1 MLKMKKERRVGTISR
16 GIRCPIIR
24 EGDNLAAIVADSV
37 IEAAEIE
44 GFELRDRDVIAMTE
58 SIVARSQGNYATVD
72 NIAADVKAKLGGETI
87 GVIFPILSR
96 NRFAIC
102 LRGIAKGAKKIVLML
117 SYPSDEVGNSL
128 ATYDLIDAAGINPYS
143 DVLSLERYR
152 EVFGVQK
159 LEFTG
164 VDYVQY
170 YADLIKEM
178 GAEVEIIFAN
188 QPKAILD
195 YTDCV
200 LTCDIHTRARTKR
213 LLKKAGAKVVCGL
226 DDILN
231 ASIDGSGYNE
241 KYGLL
246 GSNKSTEDTIKLF
259 PKECKDLVLDVQDR
273 VLEAT
278 GKHVEVM
285 VYGDGAFKDPQ
296 GKIWELA
303 DPVVS
308 PAFTDGLIGTPNE
321 LKLKYL
327 ADNDFKNLSGEEL
340 KAAIS
345 ESIKAKDGSSLVG
358 QMAAQGTTPRQLTDL
373 IGSLCDLTSGSG
385 DKGTPVVLVQGYF
398 DNYTN

>member
-1 MLKMKKERRVGTISR
+1 MEQNTRKVGTVSR
-16 GIRCPIIR
+16 GIRCPIFR
-24 EGDNLAAIVADSV
+24 EGDNLGEMVTKSV
-37 IEAAEIE
+37 LEAAESE
-44 GFELRDRDVIAMTE
+44 GFELRDRDVISITE
-58 SIVARSQGNYATVD
+58 SVVARAQGNYASVEA
-72 NIAADVKAKLGGETI
+72 IAADVRAKLGGETV

-102 LRGIAKGAKKIVLML
+102 LRGIAMGCKKVVLML
-117 SYPSDEVGNSL
+117 SYPSDEVGNELVSL
-128 ATYDLIDAAGINPYS
+128 DKIDEAGVNPYS
-143 DVLSLERYR
+143 DVLTLERYR
-152 EVFGVQK
+152 ELFGEN
-159 LEFTG
+159 LHEFTG

-170 YADLIKEM
+170 YADLIRSC
-178 GAEVEIIFAN
+178 GADVEIIFAN
-188 QPKAILD
+188 QAKTILA

-213 LLKKAGAKVVCGL
+213 ILKTAGAKVVCGL
-226 DDILN
+226 DDIMTAPVN
-231 ASIDGSGYNE
+231 GSGYNE

-246 GSNKSTEDTIKLF
+246 GSNKSTEDQIKLF
-259 PKECKDLVLDVQDR
+259 PKDCKDLVLDIQAR
-273 VLEAT
+273 VLAAT

-285 VYGDGAFKDPQ
+285 VYGDGAFKDPK

-308 PAFTDGLIGTPNE
+308 PAYTDGLVGTPSE

-327 ADNDFKNLSGEEL
+327 ADNDFKDLSGEAL
-340 KAAIS
+340 KEAIS
-345 ESIKAKDGSSLVG
+345 ASIRAKQDNLVG
-358 QMAAQGTTPRQLTDL
+358 NMASQGTTPRQLTDL